1 MSPSTPSRSSAAAA
15 QLPAWRQWTRL
26 LYLLAA
32 GFIGVAVVVQVFF
45 AGAAVLVDP
54 TYWATHRAFGH
65 TIDVAAIVLLL
76 IGLMT
81 RLPWRLQALGGLLY
95 VLMFLQ
101 FLFLDLMP
109 RIGVPLLRALHA
121 VNALAL
127 FSVAVVLALHVRQ
140 HLRR

>member
-1 MSPSTPSRSSAAAA
+1 MNTSTSSRSSTTAA
-15 QLPAWRQWTRL
+15 QLPAWRQWTRR

-32 GFIGVAVVVQVFF
+32 GLVGVSIVLQVFF

-54 TYWATHRAFGH
+54 AYWATHRAFGH
-65 TIDVAAIVLLL
+65 TIDVAVIVLLL
-76 IGLMT
+76 IGLAT

-101 FLFLDLMP
+101 FLFLHLMP
-109 RIGVPLLRALHA
+109 QIGVPLLRALHA

-127 FSVAVVLALHVRQ
+127 FSVAVLLVLKIRQ
-140 HLRR
+140 HPRR